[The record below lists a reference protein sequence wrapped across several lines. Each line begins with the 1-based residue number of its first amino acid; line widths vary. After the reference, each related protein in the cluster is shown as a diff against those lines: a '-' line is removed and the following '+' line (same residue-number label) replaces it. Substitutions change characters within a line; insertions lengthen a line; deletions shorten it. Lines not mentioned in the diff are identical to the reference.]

1 LGGKESEE
9 SVSTVQE
16 ALKRYV
22 EIQEEVAKLESEKK
36 RWRDVLVSHMQATG
50 QSMWTP
56 TLDTKQLTVRYYP
69 KTTVKY
75 DEALLQQRLGDKYIQ
90 ILEPDVA
97 KIKAHLTEVTPLLAP
112 LLPQVGSPTREKVK
126 AAVEAGAVER
136 HAFDGA
142 FTKTDSSVFSV
153 GRTSTQK

>member
-1 LGGKESEE
+1 M
-9 SVSTVQE
+9 STVQD

-36 RWRDVLVSHMQATG
+36 QWRDVLVAHMQATG

-97 KIKAHLTEVTPLLAP
+97 KIKAHLAEVTPLLAP

-153 GRTSTQK
+153 GRTTVQK

>member
-1 LGGKESEE
+1 
-9 SVSTVQE
+9 VSTVQE

-36 RWRDVLVSHMQATG
+36 KWRDVLVAHMQATG

-75 DEALLQQRLGDKYIQ
+75 DEALLQQRLGDKYLQ
-90 ILEPDVA
+90 ILEPDLA
-97 KIKAHLTEVTPLLAP
+97 KIKTHLVEVTPLLAP
-112 LLPQVGSPTREKVK
+112 LLQQVGSPSREKVK

-153 GRTSTQK
+153 GRTTVQK

>member
-1 LGGKESEE
+1 
-9 SVSTVQE
+9 
-16 ALKRYV
+16 
-22 EIQEEVAKLESEKK
+22 
-36 RWRDVLVSHMQATG
+36 M
-50 QSMWTP
+50 
-56 TLDTKQLTVRYYP
+56 
-69 KTTVKY
+69 
-75 DEALLQQRLGDKYIQ
+75 LQQRLGDKYIQ

>member
-1 LGGKESEE
+1 M
-9 SVSTVQE
+9 STVQE

-22 EIQEEVAKLESEKK
+22 EIQEEVAKLETEKK
-36 RWRDVLVSHMQATG
+36 RWRDVLVAHMQATG

-56 TLDTKQLTVRYYP
+56 TLDNKQLTVRYYP

-75 DEALLQQRLGDKYIQ
+75 DEVLLQQRLGDKYSQ
-90 ILEPDVA
+90 ILEPDLA
-97 KIKAHLTEVTPLLAP
+97 KIKAHLGEVAPLLAP

-126 AAVEAGAVER
+126 AVVESGVVDR

-142 FTKTDSSVFSV
+142 FTKTDSSIFSV
-153 GRTSTQK
+153 GRTTVQK